1 LTECHLAL
9 YNEDCNEEIFL
20 IVIHARRQKGFAPQM
35 PQMPTKE
42 LGAEAPVIQR
52 RRIAMMRHDV
62 ASLISSIIH
71 PLVFPLLTKIVISL
85 IYTRGDISR
94 TLLYTIVAVVLTALP
109 VALVVYVQVKR
120 GKWSDLDVSR
130 RTQRYALYPLTL
142 ACLGFLMYVFYRLHA
157 PRQNIVATASLAAAN
172 LINSVINFFWK
183 ISAHATTAAM
193 CAGLLWQLAPGWGPP
208 AAAGAALVGWSR
220 VELKRHTAGQ
230 VLAGWGVGFTS
241 ALVAVHVGL

>member
-1 LTECHLAL
+1 MTQ
-9 YNEDCNEEIFL
+9 I
-20 IVIHARRQKGFAPQM
+20 
-35 PQMPTKE
+35 PTKD
-42 LGAEAPVIQR
+42 LGTDAPIIQR
-52 RRIAMMRHDV
+52 RRAAIVRHD
-62 ASLISSIIH
+62 AAALISAIVH
-71 PLVFPLLTKIVISL
+71 PLAFPLLTIIVISL
-85 IYTRGDISR
+85 IYTQGNISQ
-94 TLLYTIVAVVLTALP
+94 TLLYAIVAVVLTALP

-142 ACLGFLMYVFYRLHA
+142 ACLGFLMYALYRLHA
-157 PRQNIVATASLAAAN
+157 PRQSIVATASMALVNAVN
-172 LINSVINFFWK
+172 GIINFFWK

-230 VLAGWGVGFTS
+230 VLAGWGVGVTS